1 MSLALNPAQ
10 QAAVRHPG
18 GPLLVLAGAGS
29 GKTRVLTARIAYL
42 IQERGVAPQRIF
54 AVTFTNKAAGEMR
67 ARVAALLGADP
78 KGLWIGTFHS
88 LSARLLR
95 REAALLGFGPNFTI
109 YDQDDSESFIKRLL
123 EQRGLSPKANPPRA
137 IHAMISGAK
146 NRMLLPEEL
155 GAQAE
160 SPLQRVAAEIYATLG
175 PALRQA
181 NAMDFDDL
189 LLHPLTL
196 FREHP
201 ERLAYWQRRFEH
213 VLVDEFQDTNSAQ
226 YRLVKLL
233 AAQHTNLCVVG
244 DDDQAIYGWRGADVR
259 HMLSFQQ
266 DFPGASLI
274 KLEQNYRSTQVI
286 LDAAN
291 GVIAGNARRLGKT
304 LFTAR
309 PGGEPVTLLA
319 AADERDEAEWLAA
332 ELARRAA
339 GADVPYEGMA
349 ILYRTNAQSRPLEE
363 AFRFR
368 GIPYRLV
375 GAVSFYE
382 RREVK
387 DVLAYLRLIANPA
400 DDEAF
405 VRIVNV
411 PRRGIGDA
419 SLSQLLR
426 AAAQWG
432 RPLLETA
439 RAAERISDL
448 RPNVREAFQALARLL
463 DELRGRLGAADPATA
478 LEQVIAAVGYGQ
490 YLADE
495 GPEGIERLE
504 NVQELIAGAEAW
516 AETAVEEGEEAGN
529 EAGDEAGEGGR
540 VKGATL
546 IERYLTQA
554 ALVTSADQGTG
565 DPTGVTLMTVHMAKG
580 LEWPVVTL
588 AGLEDGLFPLA
599 RAAGEPGGLEEERR
613 LCYVGLTRAREKL
626 YLSWART
633 RYRNG
638 RLELSESSRFLEAL
652 PPSVVEERGTAPQWD
667 RARRSGGSGAGGTRR
682 PAPAAIEWEEEA
694 SQDAP
699 RYIAGE
705 RVRHRKFGSGVV
717 RAVSGAGRELKV
729 IVEFDDS
736 EIGTK
741 QLLVAYAGLEREWE
755 SA

>member
-1 MSLALNPAQ
+1 
-10 QAAVRHPG
+10 
-18 GPLLVLAGAGS
+18 
-29 GKTRVLTARIAYL
+29 
-42 IQERGVAPQRIF
+42 
-54 AVTFTNKAAGEMR
+54 
-67 ARVAALLGADP
+67 
-78 KGLWIGTFHS
+78 
-88 LSARLLR
+88 
-95 REAALLGFGPNFTI
+95 
-109 YDQDDSESFIKRLL
+109 
-123 EQRGLSPKANPPRA
+123 
-137 IHAMISGAK
+137 
-146 NRMLLPEEL
+146 
-155 GAQAE
+155 
-160 SPLQRVAAEIYATLG
+160 
-175 PALRQA
+175 
-181 NAMDFDDL
+181 MDFDDL
-189 LLHPLTL
+189 LLHPLAL

-201 ERLAYWQRRFEH
+201 ERLAYWQQRFQH
-213 VLVDEFQDTNSAQ
+213 VLVDEFQDTNAAQ

-233 AAQHTNLCVVG
+233 AAGHTNFCVVG

-266 DFPGASLI
+266 DFPAATLI

-291 GVIAGNARRLGKT
+291 GVIAENARRLGKT
-304 LFTAR
+304 LFTATQ
-309 PGGEPVTLLA
+309 GGEPVTLLT

-339 GADVPYEGMA
+339 EADVPYEGMA

-387 DVLAYLRLIANPA
+387 DVLAYLRLIANAA

-405 VRIVNV
+405 VRVVNV

-426 AAAQWG
+426 MAAQWG
-432 RPLLETA
+432 KPLLETA
-439 RAAERISDL
+439 RAADRVADL
-448 RPNVREAFQALARLL
+448 RPNVREAFLALARLI
-463 DELRGRLGAADPATA
+463 DDLRARYGDADPATV
-478 LEQVIAAVGYGQ
+478 LERLIAAVGYGQ

-504 NVQELIAGAEAW
+504 NVQELIAGAAAW
-516 AETAVEEGEEAGN
+516 AEAAADEGD
-529 EAGDEAGEGGR
+529 EAGDEAGEGR
-540 VKGATL
+540 SREGASL

-638 RLELSESSRFLEAL
+638 RLEMSESSRFLEAL
-652 PPSVVEERGTAPQWD
+652 PPAVVEERSTTPLWD
-667 RARRSGGSGAGGTRR
+667 RAVRSSGGMRR
-682 PAPAAIEWEEEA
+682 AARAPVEVDWIEDA
-694 SQDAP
+694 PQDAR
-699 RYIAGE
+699 RYVAGE

-717 RAVSGAGRELKV
+717 RAVSGSGRDLKV
-729 IVEFDDS
+729 MVEFDDQA
-736 EIGTK
+736 IGAK